1 MPSVVTLMARRD
13 RLVEQVRDHLDFV
26 MGSVSTKGFK
36 YPAYNLTTKVAGK
49 TRSRHIPK
57 DLVPLVRRR
66 IARHR
71 KLKLLLQELAA
82 VNWQLIN
89 AAVDLRDYGTI

>member
-1 MPSVVTLMARRD
+1 MPSIVTLMARRD

-26 MGSVSTKGFK
+26 IGSVSTKGFA

-57 DLVPLVRRR
+57 DLAPLVRRLT
-66 IARHR
+66 ARHR
-71 KLKLLLQELAA
+71 TLKRLLQELAI
-82 VNWQLIN
+82 VNWQLIIQN
-89 AAVDLRDYGTI
+89 VDLGHYGTI

>member
-13 RLVEQVRDHLDFV
+13 RLVEQVHDHLDFV
-26 MGSVSTKGFK
+26 IGSVSTKGFS

-57 DLVPLVRRR
+57 DMVQLVRRLT
-66 IARHR
+66 ARHR
-71 KLKLLLQELAA
+71 KLKLLLQELAT
-82 VNWQLIN
+82 VNWQLISEE
-89 AAVDLRDYGTI
+89 VDLRNYGTI